1 MSLNLFNN
9 LSNSEKKHNFIQDFI
24 TEMSKYLEKNNV
36 KTTTNEN
43 DLKKEDCLYQVVEI
57 GPDYAYLQNVDT
69 NKVSKET
76 SISKEVLNKIGNDS
90 VLRYKNG
97 EYIYEEELTR
107 KIF

>member
-9 LSNSEKKHNFIQDFI
+9 LSNNEKKHNFIQDFI
-24 TEMSKYLEKNNV
+24 TEMSKYLEKNNS

-43 DLKKEDCLYQVVEI
+43 DFKKEDCLYQVIEI
-57 GPDYAYLQNVDT
+57 GPDYAYLQDVDT
-69 NKVSKET
+69 NKVFKET
-76 SISKEVLNKIGNDS
+76 SISKEVLSKIGNDS

>member
-9 LSNSEKKHNFIQDFI
+9 LSNNEKKHNFIQDFI
-24 TEMSKYLEKNNV
+24 TEMSKYLEKNNS

-69 NKVSKET
+69 NKISKET